1 MLGVMVKAY
10 GEDLRIRV
18 VNRVK
23 DGQESHQQIADIFD
37 VGIATLRRWIKLH
50 KDTGSVAHIVPTR
63 TRPRKVD
70 YKKVQKFIEKNP
82 DKTLKE
88 IGKKFKVTDKAVWY
102 ITKQLGITYKK
113 TLSLRG
119 KTGRF
124 ERRISKNSKSNS
136 QRKSHLS

>member
-1 MLGVMVKAY
+1 MVKAY

-18 VNRVK
+18 INRVK
-23 DGQESHQQIADIFD
+23 NGKESHQEIANNFE
-37 VGIATLRRWIKLH
+37 VGVATIRRWIKLH
-50 KDTGSVAHIVPTR
+50 KDTGSVAHAVPTV

-70 YKKVQKFIEKNP
+70 YKKAQKFIEKNP

-88 IGKKFKVTDKAVWY
+88 IGEKFKVTDKAVWY

-113 TLSLRG
+113 TLPVRG

-124 ERRISKNSKSNS
+124 EKRLSKNSKSNPK
-136 QRKSHLS
+136 RKSRLS